1 MIFQVVGGP
10 LPPRVHTLSGEM
22 NGIFFYAL
30 LIAAAAL
37 AVARRAYV
45 RALRN
50 SSSGGAQN

>member
-45 RALRN
+45 P
-50 SSSGGAQN
+50 